1 MTGEQQLVANDSS
14 NLWRNRRKM
23 AYISLFAIIAV
34 TAYVLSPW
42 MDSDRL
48 KLLETVITWFYT
60 VMASVIA
67 SYMGFT
73 TWAYIKR

>member
-1 MTGEQQLVANDSS
+1 MTEQQQLVADDSS
-14 NLWRNRRKM
+14 NLWKNRRKM

-34 TAYVLSPW
+34 TVYVLSPW

-73 TWAYIKR
+73 TWAYIRR

>member
-1 MTGEQQLVANDSS
+1 MTEQQQLVADDSS

-42 MDSDRL
+42 MDSERL

-73 TWAYIKR
+73 TWAYIRR

>member
-1 MTGEQQLVANDSS
+1 MTEEQQLVANDSS